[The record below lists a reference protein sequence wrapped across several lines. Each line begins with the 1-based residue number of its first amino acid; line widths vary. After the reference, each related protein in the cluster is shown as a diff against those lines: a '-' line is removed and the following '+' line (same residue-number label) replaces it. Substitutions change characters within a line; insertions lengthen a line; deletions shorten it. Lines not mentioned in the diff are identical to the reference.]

1 MKQLLI
7 EFVVLGT
14 SCHSPIV
21 AAPAVGVAVDAV
33 VEEADAVEIRA
44 AVFSF
49 VVPETVSNLRT
60 ENVVP
65 CGHM

>member
-1 MKQLLI
+1 MKQLLM

-33 VEEADAVEIRA
+33 VEEADAVEMGV

-49 VVPETVSNLRT
+49 VVPENRK
-60 ENVVP
+60 
-65 CGHM
+65 